1 MKQDLNPSASEK
13 IYILGAG
20 AIGMALAVNLLRN
33 GRSVAAVRTSN
44 RNYSWET
51 VRVSVECD
59 QSLIIEA
66 PLEMVSLSELE
77 RLGAGTFVIT
87 AKATANRF
95 LASQLRDKKTT
106 GPIVILQ
113 NGIGVESP
121 FIDAGLPDI
130 YRCVLYATSQ
140 EQQENFFRFRS
151 VAASPIGTVIGD
163 TQKLSDLVAQ
173 LSTPKFQFRVEE
185 SIEEEIWRKAIMNA
199 VFNSVCPLLEVD
211 NGIFCRDKMVA
222 AIALEIVE
230 ETVEVTKRIGLNL
243 EAKGLMEQLLLISE
257 RSDGQLISTLQD
269 LNNGHETEID
279 FLNLEIARIAGE
291 MTPKIAVSKTKILGD
306 LIAIKSKIKRS
317 VRLTGR
323 EDRVYGLKDHESIA

>member
-1 MKQDLNPSASEK
+1 MKLDLNTSASEK

-44 RNYSWET
+44 SNYAWET
-51 VRVSVECD
+51 IQVSVECD
-59 QSLIIEA
+59 QSLTIEA
-66 PLEMVSLSELE
+66 SLEMVSLSKLD
-77 RLGAGTFVIT
+77 RLGAGTIVIT

-95 LASQLRDKKTT
+95 LASELRDKKSS
-106 GPIVILQ
+106 GPIVIMQ

-121 FIDAGLPDI
+121 FINAGFPDI

-140 EQQENFFRFRS
+140 EQQQNFFRFRS
-151 VAASPIGTVIGD
+151 VAASPIGTLIGD
-163 TQKLSDLVAQ
+163 TQKLSHLVTQ

-185 SIEEEIWRKAIMNA
+185 RIKEEIWKKAIMNA

-222 AIALEIVE
+222 EIALGIIE

-243 EAKGLMEQLLLISE
+243 ETKGLMEQLLMISK

-269 LNNGHETEID
+269 LKNGNETEID
-279 FLNLEIARIAGE
+279 SLNLEIARIAGE
-291 MTPKIAVSKTKILGD
+291 MTPKIAVGKTKILGE
-306 LIAIKSKIKRS
+306 LIAIKSRLKRS
-317 VRLTGR
+317 RDAG
-323 EDRVYGLKDHESIA
+323 EK

>member
-1 MKQDLNPSASEK
+1 MKLDLNTSASEK

-44 RNYSWET
+44 SNYAWET
-51 VRVSVECD
+51 IQVSVECD
-59 QSLIIEA
+59 QSLTIEA
-66 PLEMVSLSELE
+66 PLEMVSLSKLD
-77 RLGAGTFVIT
+77 RLGAGTIVIT

-95 LASQLRDKKTT
+95 LASELRDKKSS
-106 GPIVILQ
+106 GPIVIMQ

-121 FIDAGLPDI
+121 FINAGFPDI

-140 EQQENFFRFRS
+140 EQQQNFFRFRS
-151 VAASPIGTVIGD
+151 VAASPIGTLIGD
-163 TQKLSDLVAQ
+163 TQKLSHLVTQ

-185 SIEEEIWRKAIMNA
+185 RIKEEIWKKAIMNA

-222 AIALEIVE
+222 EIALGIIE

-243 EAKGLMEQLLLISE
+243 ETKGLMEQLLMISK

-269 LNNGHETEID
+269 LKNGNETEID
-279 FLNLEIARIAGE
+279 FLNLEIARIAEE
-291 MTPKIAVSKTKILGD
+291 MTPKIAVGRTKILGE
-306 LIAIKSKIKRS
+306 LISIKSRLKRS
-317 VRLTGR
+317 PDAG
-323 EDRVYGLKDHESIA
+323 KK

>member
-1 MKQDLNPSASEK
+1 MKLNTSASEK

-44 RNYSWET
+44 TNYAWET
-51 VRVSVECD
+51 VQASVECD
-59 QSLIIEA
+59 QSLTIEA
-66 PLEMVSLSELE
+66 PLEMVSLSKLDC
-77 RLGAGTFVIT
+77 LSAGTIVIT

-95 LASQLRDKKTT
+95 LASELRDKKSS
-106 GPIVILQ
+106 GPIVIMQ

-121 FIDAGLPDI
+121 FIDAGFPDI

-140 EQQENFFRFRS
+140 EQQQNFFRFRS
-151 VAASPIGTVIGD
+151 VAASPIGTLIGD
-163 TQKLSDLVAQ
+163 TQKLSHLVTQ

-185 SIEEEIWRKAIMNA
+185 RIKEEIWKKAIMNA

-222 AIALEIVE
+222 EIALGIIE

-243 EAKGLMEQLLLISE
+243 EPKGLMEQLLMISK

-269 LNNGHETEID
+269 LKNGNETEID

-291 MTPKIAVSKTKILGD
+291 MTPKIAVGKTKILGE
-306 LIAIKSKIKRS
+306 LIAIKSRLKRS
-317 VRLTGR
+317 R
-323 EDRVYGLKDHESIA
+323 EGDEK

>member
-1 MKQDLNPSASEK
+1 MKLNTSASEK

-44 RNYSWET
+44 SNYAWET
-51 VRVSVECD
+51 VQVSVECD
-59 QSLIIEA
+59 QSLTIEA
-66 PLEMVSLSELE
+66 PLEMVSLSKLDC
-77 RLGAGTFVIT
+77 LSAGTIVIT

-95 LASQLRDKKTT
+95 LASELRDKKSS
-106 GPIVILQ
+106 GPIVIMQ

-121 FIDAGLPDI
+121 FINAGFPDI

-140 EQQENFFRFRS
+140 EQQQNFFRFRS
-151 VAASPIGTVIGD
+151 VAASPIGTLIGD
-163 TQKLSDLVAQ
+163 TQKLSHLVTQ

-185 SIEEEIWRKAIMNA
+185 RIKEEIWKKAIMNA

-222 AIALEIVE
+222 EIALGIIE

-243 EAKGLMEQLLLISE
+243 ETKGLMEQLLMISK

-269 LNNGHETEID
+269 LKNGNETEID

-291 MTPKIAVSKTKILGD
+291 MTPKIVVGKTKILGE
-306 LIAIKSKIKRS
+306 LIAIKSSLKRS
-317 VRLTGR
+317 RDAG
-323 EDRVYGLKDHESIA
+323 EK

>member
-1 MKQDLNPSASEK
+1 MKLDLNTSASEK

-44 RNYSWET
+44 SNYAWET
-51 VRVSVECD
+51 IQVSVECD
-59 QSLIIEA
+59 QSLTIEA
-66 PLEMVSLSELE
+66 PLEMVSLSKLDC
-77 RLGAGTFVIT
+77 LSAGTIVIT

-95 LASQLRDKKTT
+95 LASELRDKKSS
-106 GPIVILQ
+106 GPIVIMQ

-121 FIDAGLPDI
+121 FINAGFPDI

-140 EQQENFFRFRS
+140 EQQQNFFRFRS
-151 VAASPIGTVIGD
+151 VAASPIGTLIGD
-163 TQKLSDLVAQ
+163 TQKLSHLVTQ

-185 SIEEEIWRKAIMNA
+185 RIKEEIWKKAIMNA

-222 AIALEIVE
+222 EIALGIIE

-243 EAKGLMEQLLLISE
+243 ETKGLMEQLLMISK

-269 LNNGHETEID
+269 LKNGNETEID

-291 MTPKIAVSKTKILGD
+291 MTPKIAVGKTKILGE
-306 LIAIKSKIKRS
+306 LIAIKSRLKRS
-317 VRLTGR
+317 RDAG
-323 EDRVYGLKDHESIA
+323 EK

>member
-1 MKQDLNPSASEK
+1 MKLDLNTSASEK

-44 RNYSWET
+44 SNYAWET
-51 VRVSVECD
+51 IQVSVECD
-59 QSLIIEA
+59 QSLTIEA
-66 PLEMVSLSELE
+66 PLEMVSLSKLD
-77 RLGAGTFVIT
+77 RLGAGTIVIT

-95 LASQLRDKKTT
+95 LASELRDKKSS
-106 GPIVILQ
+106 GPIVIMQ

-121 FIDAGLPDI
+121 FINAGFPDI

-140 EQQENFFRFRS
+140 EQQQNFFRFRS
-151 VAASPIGTVIGD
+151 VAASPIGTLIGD
-163 TQKLSDLVAQ
+163 TQKLSHLVTQ

-185 SIEEEIWRKAIMNA
+185 RIKEEIWKKAIMNA

-222 AIALEIVE
+222 EIALGIIE

-243 EAKGLMEQLLLISE
+243 ETKGLMEQLLMISK

-279 FLNLEIARIAGE
+279 FLNLEIARIAGD
-291 MTPKIAVSKTKILGD
+291 MTPKIPVSKTKILGE
-306 LIAIKSKIKRS
+306 LISIKSRLKRS
-317 VRLTGR
+317 RATAEKEV
-323 EDRVYGLKDHESIA
+323 

>member
-1 MKQDLNPSASEK
+1 MKLNTSASEK

-44 RNYSWET
+44 TNYAWET
-51 VRVSVECD
+51 VQVSVECD
-59 QSLIIEA
+59 QSLTIEA
-66 PLEMVSLSELE
+66 PLEMVSLSKLDC
-77 RLGAGTFVIT
+77 LSAGTIVIT

-95 LASQLRDKKTT
+95 LASELRDKKSS
-106 GPIVILQ
+106 GPIVIMQ

-121 FIDAGLPDI
+121 FIDAGFPDI

-140 EQQENFFRFRS
+140 EQQQNFFRFRS
-151 VAASPIGTVIGD
+151 VAASPIGTLIGD
-163 TQKLSDLVAQ
+163 TQKLSHLVTQ

-185 SIEEEIWRKAIMNA
+185 RIKEEIWKKAIMNA

-222 AIALEIVE
+222 EIALGIIE

-243 EAKGLMEQLLLISE
+243 EPKGLMEQLLMISK

-269 LNNGHETEID
+269 LKNGNETEID

-291 MTPKIAVSKTKILGD
+291 MTPKIAVGKTKILGE
-306 LIAIKSKIKRS
+306 LIAIKSRLKRS
-317 VRLTGR
+317 R
-323 EDRVYGLKDHESIA
+323 EGDEK

>member
-1 MKQDLNPSASEK
+1 MKLDLNTSASEK

-44 RNYSWET
+44 SNYAWET
-51 VRVSVECD
+51 IQVSVECD
-59 QSLIIEA
+59 QSLTIEA
-66 PLEMVSLSELE
+66 PLEMVSLSKLD
-77 RLGAGTFVIT
+77 RLGAGTIVIT

-95 LASQLRDKKTT
+95 LASELRDKKSS
-106 GPIVILQ
+106 GPIVIMQ

-121 FIDAGLPDI
+121 FINAGFPDI

-140 EQQENFFRFRS
+140 EQQQNFFRFRS
-151 VAASPIGTVIGD
+151 VAASPIGTLIGD
-163 TQKLSDLVAQ
+163 TQKLSHLVTQ

-185 SIEEEIWRKAIMNA
+185 RIKEEIWKKAIMNA

-222 AIALEIVE
+222 EIALGIIE

-243 EAKGLMEQLLLISE
+243 ETKGLMEQLLMIRK

-269 LNNGHETEID
+269 LKNGNETEID

-291 MTPKIAVSKTKILGD
+291 MTPKIAVGKTKILGE
-306 LIAIKSKIKRS
+306 LIAIKSRLKRS
-317 VRLTGR
+317 RDAG
-323 EDRVYGLKDHESIA
+323 EK

>member
-1 MKQDLNPSASEK
+1 MKLNTSASEK

-44 RNYSWET
+44 SNYAWET
-51 VRVSVECD
+51 IQVSVECD
-59 QSLIIEA
+59 QSLTIEA
-66 PLEMVSLSELE
+66 PLEMVSLSKLD
-77 RLGAGTFVIT
+77 RLGAGTIVIT

-95 LASQLRDKKTT
+95 LASELRDKKSS
-106 GPIVILQ
+106 GPIVIMQ

-121 FIDAGLPDI
+121 FINAGFPDI

-140 EQQENFFRFRS
+140 EQQQNFFRFRS
-151 VAASPIGTVIGD
+151 VAASPIGTLIGD
-163 TQKLSDLVAQ
+163 TQKLSHLVTQ

-185 SIEEEIWRKAIMNA
+185 RIKEEIWKKAIMNA

-222 AIALEIVE
+222 EIALGIIE

-243 EAKGLMEQLLLISE
+243 ETKGLMEQLLMISK

-269 LNNGHETEID
+269 LKNGNETEID

-291 MTPKIAVSKTKILGD
+291 MTPKIAVGKTKILGE
-306 LIAIKSKIKRS
+306 LIAIKSRLKRS
-317 VRLTGR
+317 RDAG
-323 EDRVYGLKDHESIA
+323 EK

>member
-1 MKQDLNPSASEK
+1 MKLDLNTSASEK
-13 IYILGAG
+13 ICILGAG

-44 RNYSWET
+44 SNYAWET
-51 VRVSVECD
+51 IQVSVECD
-59 QSLIIEA
+59 QSLTIEA
-66 PLEMVSLSELE
+66 PLEMVSLSKLD
-77 RLGAGTFVIT
+77 RLGAGTIVIT

-95 LASQLRDKKTT
+95 LASELRDKKSS
-106 GPIVILQ
+106 GPIVIMQ

-121 FIDAGLPDI
+121 FINAGFPDI

-140 EQQENFFRFRS
+140 EQQQNFFRFRS
-151 VAASPIGTVIGD
+151 VAASPIGTLIGD
-163 TQKLSDLVAQ
+163 TQKLSHLVTQ

-185 SIEEEIWRKAIMNA
+185 RIKEEIWKKAIMNA

-222 AIALEIVE
+222 EIALGIIE

-243 EAKGLMEQLLLISE
+243 ETKGLMEQLLMISK

-269 LNNGHETEID
+269 LKNGNETEID

-291 MTPKIAVSKTKILGD
+291 MTPKIAVGKTKILGE
-306 LIAIKSKIKRS
+306 LIAIKSRLKRS
-317 VRLTGR
+317 RDAG
-323 EDRVYGLKDHESIA
+323 EK

>member
-1 MKQDLNPSASEK
+1 MKLNTSASEK

-44 RNYSWET
+44 SNYAWET
-51 VRVSVECD
+51 VQVSVECD
-59 QSLIIEA
+59 QSLTIEA
-66 PLEMVSLSELE
+66 PLEMVSLSKLD
-77 RLGAGTFVIT
+77 RLGAGTIVIT

-95 LASQLRDKKTT
+95 LASELRDKKSS
-106 GPIVILQ
+106 GPIVIMQ

-121 FIDAGLPDI
+121 FINAGFPDI

-140 EQQENFFRFRS
+140 EQQQNFFRFRS
-151 VAASPIGTVIGD
+151 VAASPIGTLIGD
-163 TQKLSDLVAQ
+163 TQKLSHLVTQ

-185 SIEEEIWRKAIMNA
+185 RIKEEIWKKAIMNA

-222 AIALEIVE
+222 EIALGIIE

-243 EAKGLMEQLLLISE
+243 ETKGLMEQLLMISK

-269 LNNGHETEID
+269 LKNGNETEID

-291 MTPKIAVSKTKILGD
+291 MTPKIAVGKTKILGE
-306 LIAIKSKIKRS
+306 LIAIKSRLKRS
-317 VRLTGR
+317 RDAG
-323 EDRVYGLKDHESIA
+323 EK

>member
-1 MKQDLNPSASEK
+1 MKLNTSASEK

-44 RNYSWET
+44 SNYAWET
-51 VRVSVECD
+51 VQVSVECD
-59 QSLIIEA
+59 QSLTIEA
-66 PLEMVSLSELE
+66 PLEMVSLSKLD
-77 RLGAGTFVIT
+77 RLGAGTIVIT

-95 LASQLRDKKTT
+95 LASELRDKKSS
-106 GPIVILQ
+106 GPIVIMQ

-121 FIDAGLPDI
+121 FIDAGFPDI

-140 EQQENFFRFRS
+140 EKQQNFFRFRS
-151 VAASPIGTVIGD
+151 VAASPIGTLIGD
-163 TQKLSDLVAQ
+163 TQKLSHLVTQ

-185 SIEEEIWRKAIMNA
+185 RIKEEIWKKAIMNA

-222 AIALEIVE
+222 EIALGIIE

-243 EAKGLMEQLLLISE
+243 ETKGLMEQLLMISK

-269 LNNGHETEID
+269 LKNGNETEID

-291 MTPKIAVSKTKILGD
+291 MTPKIAVGKTKILGE
-306 LIAIKSKIKRS
+306 LIAIKSRLKRS
-317 VRLTGR
+317 RDPG
-323 EDRVYGLKDHESIA
+323 EK

>member
-1 MKQDLNPSASEK
+1 MKLDLDTFTSEK
-13 IYILGAG
+13 IYILGVG

-44 RNYSWET
+44 SNYSGEA
-51 VRVSVECD
+51 VQVSVECD
-59 QSLIIEA
+59 QSLTIEA
-66 PLEMVSLSELE
+66 PLEMVSLSKLD
-77 RLGAGTFVIT
+77 RLGAGTIVIT

-95 LASQLRDKKTT
+95 LASELRDKKSS
-106 GPIVILQ
+106 GPIIIMQ

-121 FIDAGLPDI
+121 FIDAGFPDI

-163 TQKLSDLVAQ
+163 TQKLSRLVTQ
-173 LSTPKFQFRVEE
+173 LNTPKFQFRVEE
-185 SIEEEIWRKAIMNA
+185 RIKEEIWKKAIMNA

-222 AIALEIVE
+222 TIALEIIE
-230 ETVEVTKRIGLNL
+230 ETVQVTKRIGLDL
-243 EAKGLMEQLLLISE
+243 ETKGLMEQLLKISE

-269 LNNGHETEID
+269 LKNGNETEIE
-279 FLNLEIARIAGE
+279 FLNLEIARTAAE
-291 MTPKIAVSKTKILGD
+291 LTPKMAVVKTKILGE
-306 LIAIKSKIKRS
+306 LISIKSRLKRS
-317 VRLTGR
+317 QDAGEKEV
-323 EDRVYGLKDHESIA
+323 

>member
-1 MKQDLNPSASEK
+1 MKLDLNTSASEK

-44 RNYSWET
+44 TNYAWET
-51 VRVSVECD
+51 VQVSVECD
-59 QSLIIEA
+59 QSLTIEA
-66 PLEMVSLSELE
+66 PLEMVSLSKLD
-77 RLGAGTFVIT
+77 RLGAGTIVIT

-95 LASQLRDKKTT
+95 LASELRDKKSS
-106 GPIVILQ
+106 GPIVIMQ

-121 FIDAGLPDI
+121 FINAGFPDI

-140 EQQENFFRFRS
+140 EQQQNFFRFRS
-151 VAASPIGTVIGD
+151 VAASPIGTLIGD
-163 TQKLSDLVAQ
+163 TQKLSHLVTQ

-185 SIEEEIWRKAIMNA
+185 RIKEEIWKKAIMNA

-222 AIALEIVE
+222 EIALGIIE

-243 EAKGLMEQLLLISE
+243 ETKGLMEQLLMISK

-269 LNNGHETEID
+269 LKNGNETEID

-291 MTPKIAVSKTKILGD
+291 MTPKIAVGKTKILGE
-306 LIAIKSKIKRS
+306 LIAIKSRLKRS
-317 VRLTGR
+317 RDAG
-323 EDRVYGLKDHESIA
+323 EK

>member
-1 MKQDLNPSASEK
+1 MKSDLNTSASEK

-44 RNYSWET
+44 SNYAWET
-51 VRVSVECD
+51 IQISVECD
-59 QSLIIEA
+59 QSLTIEA
-66 PLEMVSLSELE
+66 PLEMVSLSKLD
-77 RLGAGTFVIT
+77 RLGAGTIVIT

-95 LASQLRDKKTT
+95 LASELRDKKSS
-106 GPIVILQ
+106 GPIVIMQ

-121 FIDAGLPDI
+121 FINAGFPDI

-140 EQQENFFRFRS
+140 EQQQNFFRFRS
-151 VAASPIGTVIGD
+151 VAASPIGTLIGD
-163 TQKLSDLVAQ
+163 TQKLSHLVTQ

-185 SIEEEIWRKAIMNA
+185 RIKEEIWKKAIMNA

-222 AIALEIVE
+222 EIALGIIE

-243 EAKGLMEQLLLISE
+243 ETKGLMEQLLMISK

-269 LNNGHETEID
+269 LKNGNETEID

-291 MTPKIAVSKTKILGD
+291 MTPKIAVGKTKILGE
-306 LIAIKSKIKRS
+306 LIAIKSRLKRS
-317 VRLTGR
+317 RDPG
-323 EDRVYGLKDHESIA
+323 EK

>member
-1 MKQDLNPSASEK
+1 MKLDLNTSASEK

-44 RNYSWET
+44 SNYAWET
-51 VRVSVECD
+51 IQVSVECD
-59 QSLIIEA
+59 QSLTIEA
-66 PLEMVSLSELE
+66 PLEMVSLSKLD
-77 RLGAGTFVIT
+77 RLGAGTIVIT

-95 LASQLRDKKTT
+95 LASELRDKKSS
-106 GPIVILQ
+106 GPIVIMQ

-121 FIDAGLPDI
+121 FINAGFPDI

-140 EQQENFFRFRS
+140 EQQQNFFRFRS
-151 VAASPIGTVIGD
+151 VAASPIGTLIGD
-163 TQKLSDLVAQ
+163 TQKLSHLVTQ

-185 SIEEEIWRKAIMNA
+185 RIKEEMWKKAIMNA

-222 AIALEIVE
+222 EIALGIIE

-243 EAKGLMEQLLLISE
+243 ETKGLMEQLLMISK

-269 LNNGHETEID
+269 LKNGNETEID

-291 MTPKIAVSKTKILGD
+291 MTPKIAVGRTKILGE
-306 LIAIKSKIKRS
+306 LIAIKSRLKRS
-317 VRLTGR
+317 RDAG
-323 EDRVYGLKDHESIA
+323 EK

>member
-1 MKQDLNPSASEK
+1 MKLDLNTSASEK

-44 RNYSWET
+44 SNYAWET
-51 VRVSVECD
+51 IQVSVECD
-59 QSLIIEA
+59 QSLTIEA
-66 PLEMVSLSELE
+66 PLEMVSLSKLD
-77 RLGAGTFVIT
+77 RLGAGTIVIT

-95 LASQLRDKKTT
+95 LASELRDKKSS
-106 GPIVILQ
+106 GPIVIMQ

-121 FIDAGLPDI
+121 FINAGFPDI

-140 EQQENFFRFRS
+140 EQQQNFFRFRS
-151 VAASPIGTVIGD
+151 VAASPIGTLIGD
-163 TQKLSDLVAQ
+163 TQKLSHLVTQ

-185 SIEEEIWRKAIMNA
+185 RIKEEIWKKAIMNA

-222 AIALEIVE
+222 EIALEIIE
-230 ETVEVTKRIGLNL
+230 ETVAVTKRIGLNL
-243 EAKGLMEQLLLISE
+243 ETKGLMEQLLMISK

-269 LNNGHETEID
+269 LKNGNETEID

-291 MTPKIAVSKTKILGD
+291 MTPKIAVGKTKILGE
-306 LIAIKSKIKRS
+306 LIAIKSRLKRS
-317 VRLTGR
+317 RDAG
-323 EDRVYGLKDHESIA
+323 EK

>member
-1 MKQDLNPSASEK
+1 MKLNTSASEK

-44 RNYSWET
+44 SNYAWET
-51 VRVSVECD
+51 VQVSVECD
-59 QSLIIEA
+59 QSLTIEA
-66 PLEMVSLSELE
+66 PLEMVSLSKLDC
-77 RLGAGTFVIT
+77 LSAGTIVIT

-95 LASQLRDKKTT
+95 LASELRDKKSS
-106 GPIVILQ
+106 GPIVIMQ

-121 FIDAGLPDI
+121 FIDAGFPDI

-140 EQQENFFRFRS
+140 EQQQNFFRFRS
-151 VAASPIGTVIGD
+151 VAASPIGTLIGD
-163 TQKLSDLVAQ
+163 TQKLSHLVTQ

-185 SIEEEIWRKAIMNA
+185 RIKEEIWKKAIMNA

-222 AIALEIVE
+222 EIALGIIE

-243 EAKGLMEQLLLISE
+243 EPKGLMEQLLMISK

-269 LNNGHETEID
+269 LKNGNETEID

-291 MTPKIAVSKTKILGD
+291 MTPKIAVGKTKILGE
-306 LIAIKSKIKRS
+306 LIAIKSRLKRS
-317 VRLTGR
+317 R
-323 EDRVYGLKDHESIA
+323 EGDEK

>member
-1 MKQDLNPSASEK
+1 MKSDLNTSASEK

-44 RNYSWET
+44 SNYAWET
-51 VRVSVECD
+51 IQVSVECD
-59 QSLIIEA
+59 QSLTIEA
-66 PLEMVSLSELE
+66 PLEMVSLSKLD
-77 RLGAGTFVIT
+77 RLGAGTIVIT

-95 LASQLRDKKTT
+95 LASELRDKKSS
-106 GPIVILQ
+106 GPIVIMQ

-121 FIDAGLPDI
+121 FINAGFPDI

-140 EQQENFFRFRS
+140 EQQQNFFRFRS
-151 VAASPIGTVIGD
+151 VAASPIGTLIGD
-163 TQKLSDLVAQ
+163 TQKLSHLVTQ

-185 SIEEEIWRKAIMNA
+185 RIKEEIWKKAIMNA

-222 AIALEIVE
+222 EIALGIIE

-243 EAKGLMEQLLLISE
+243 ETKGLMEQLLMISK

-269 LNNGHETEID
+269 LKNGNETEID

-291 MTPKIAVSKTKILGD
+291 MTPKIAVGKTKILGE
-306 LIAIKSKIKRS
+306 LIAIKSRLKRS
-317 VRLTGR
+317 RDPG
-323 EDRVYGLKDHESIA
+323 EK

>member
-1 MKQDLNPSASEK
+1 
-13 IYILGAG
+13 
-20 AIGMALAVNLLRN
+20 MALAVNLLRN

-44 RNYSWET
+44 SNYSGEA
-51 VRVSVECD
+51 VQVSVECD
-59 QSLIIEA
+59 QSLTMEA
-66 PLEMVSLSELE
+66 PLEMVSLSKLD
-77 RLGAGTFVIT
+77 RWGAGTIVIT

-95 LASQLRDKKTT
+95 LASELRDKKSS
-106 GPIVILQ
+106 GPIIIMQ

-121 FIDAGLPDI
+121 FIDAGFPDI

-163 TQKLSDLVAQ
+163 TQKLSRLVTQ

-185 SIEEEIWRKAIMNA
+185 RIKEEIWKKAIMNA

-222 AIALEIVE
+222 AIALEIIE
-230 ETVEVTKRIGLNL
+230 ETVQVTKRIGLDL
-243 EAKGLMEQLLLISE
+243 ETKGLMEQLLKISE

-269 LNNGHETEID
+269 LKNGNETEIE
-279 FLNLEIARIAGE
+279 FLNLEIARIAAE
-291 MTPKIAVSKTKILGD
+291 LTPKMAVS
-306 LIAIKSKIKRS
+306 
-317 VRLTGR
+317 
-323 EDRVYGLKDHESIA
+323 

>member
-1 MKQDLNPSASEK
+1 MKSDLNTSASEK

-44 RNYSWET
+44 SNYAWET
-51 VRVSVECD
+51 IQVLVECD
-59 QSLIIEA
+59 QSLTIEA
-66 PLEMVSLSELE
+66 PLEMVSLSKLD
-77 RLGAGTFVIT
+77 RLGAGTIVIT

-95 LASQLRDKKTT
+95 LASELRDKKSS
-106 GPIVILQ
+106 GPIVIMQ

-121 FIDAGLPDI
+121 FINAGFPDI

-140 EQQENFFRFRS
+140 EQQQNFFRFRS
-151 VAASPIGTVIGD
+151 VAASPIGTLIGD
-163 TQKLSDLVAQ
+163 TQKLSHLVTQ

-185 SIEEEIWRKAIMNA
+185 RIKEEIWKKAIMNA

-222 AIALEIVE
+222 EIALGIIE

-243 EAKGLMEQLLLISE
+243 ETKGLMEQLLMISK

-269 LNNGHETEID
+269 LKNGNETEID

-291 MTPKIAVSKTKILGD
+291 MTPKIAVGKTKILGE
-306 LIAIKSKIKRS
+306 LIAIKSRLKRS
-317 VRLTGR
+317 RDPG
-323 EDRVYGLKDHESIA
+323 EK

>member
-1 MKQDLNPSASEK
+1 MKLDLDTFTSDK

-44 RNYSWET
+44 SNYSGEA
-51 VRVSVECD
+51 VQVSVECD
-59 QSLIIEA
+59 QSLTIEA
-66 PLEMVSLSELE
+66 PLEMVSLSKLD
-77 RLGAGTFVIT
+77 RLGAGTIVIT

-95 LASQLRDKKTT
+95 LASELRDKKSS
-106 GPIVILQ
+106 GPIIIMQ

-121 FIDAGLPDI
+121 FIEAGFPDV

-140 EQQENFFRFRS
+140 EQQENFIRFRS

-163 TQKLSDLVAQ
+163 TQKLNRLVTQ
-173 LSTPKFQFRVEE
+173 LSTPKFQFRVEKR
-185 SIEEEIWRKAIMNA
+185 IKEEIWKKAIMNA

-222 AIALEIVE
+222 TIALEIIE
-230 ETVEVTKRIGLNL
+230 ETVQVTKRIGLDL
-243 EAKGLMEQLLLISE
+243 ETKGLMEQLLKISE
-257 RSDGQLISTLQD
+257 RSDGLLISTLQD

-291 MTPKIAVSKTKILGD
+291 MTPKIPVSKTKILGE
-306 LIAIKSKIKRS
+306 LISIKSRLKRS
-317 VRLTGR
+317 RKGN
-323 EDRVYGLKDHESIA
+323 EK

>member
-1 MKQDLNPSASEK
+1 MKLDLNTSASEK
-13 IYILGAG
+13 ICILGAG

-44 RNYSWET
+44 SNYAWET
-51 VRVSVECD
+51 IQVSVECD
-59 QSLIIEA
+59 QSLTIEA
-66 PLEMVSLSELE
+66 PLEMVSLSKLD
-77 RLGAGTFVIT
+77 RLGAGTIVIT

-95 LASQLRDKKTT
+95 LASELRDKKSS
-106 GPIVILQ
+106 GPIVIMQ

-121 FIDAGLPDI
+121 FINAGFPDI

-140 EQQENFFRFRS
+140 EQQQNCFRFRS
-151 VAASPIGTVIGD
+151 VAASPIGTLIGD
-163 TQKLSDLVAQ
+163 TQKLSHLVTQ

-185 SIEEEIWRKAIMNA
+185 RIKEEIWKKAIMNA

-222 AIALEIVE
+222 EIALGIIE

-243 EAKGLMEQLLLISE
+243 ETKGLMEQLLMISK

-269 LNNGHETEID
+269 LKNGNETEID

-291 MTPKIAVSKTKILGD
+291 MTPKIAVGKTKILGE
-306 LIAIKSKIKRS
+306 LIAIKSRLKRS
-317 VRLTGR
+317 RDAG
-323 EDRVYGLKDHESIA
+323 EK

>member
-1 MKQDLNPSASEK
+1 MKSDLNTSASEK

-44 RNYSWET
+44 SNYAWET
-51 VRVSVECD
+51 IQVSVECD
-59 QSLIIEA
+59 QSLTIEA
-66 PLEMVSLSELE
+66 SLEMVSLSKLD
-77 RLGAGTFVIT
+77 RLGAGTIVIT

-95 LASQLRDKKTT
+95 LASELRDKKSS
-106 GPIVILQ
+106 GPIVIMQ

-121 FIDAGLPDI
+121 FINAGFPDI

-140 EQQENFFRFRS
+140 EQQQNFFRFRS
-151 VAASPIGTVIGD
+151 VAASPIGTLIGD
-163 TQKLSDLVAQ
+163 TQKLSHLVTQ

-185 SIEEEIWRKAIMNA
+185 RIKEEIWKKAIMNA

-222 AIALEIVE
+222 EIALGIFE

-243 EAKGLMEQLLLISE
+243 ETKGLMEQLLMISK

-269 LNNGHETEID
+269 LKNGNETEID

-291 MTPKIAVSKTKILGD
+291 MTPKIAVGKTKILGE
-306 LIAIKSKIKRS
+306 LIAIKSRLKRS
-317 VRLTGR
+317 RDAG
-323 EDRVYGLKDHESIA
+323 EK

>member
-1 MKQDLNPSASEK
+1 MKLDQDTFTSEK

-33 GRSVAAVRTSN
+33 GRSGAAVRTSN
-44 RNYSWET
+44 SNYSGEA
-51 VRVSVECD
+51 VQVSVECD
-59 QSLIIEA
+59 QSLTIEA
-66 PLEMVSLSELE
+66 PLEMVSLSKLD
-77 RLGAGTFVIT
+77 RLGAGTIVIT

-95 LASQLRDKKTT
+95 LASELRDKKSS
-106 GPIVILQ
+106 GPIVIMQ

-121 FIDAGLPDI
+121 FINAGFPDI

-140 EQQENFFRFRS
+140 EQQQNFFRFRS

-163 TQKLSDLVAQ
+163 TQKLSRLVTQ
-173 LSTPKFQFRVEE
+173 LSTPKFQFRVEKR
-185 SIEEEIWRKAIMNA
+185 IKEEIWKKAIMNA

-222 AIALEIVE
+222 TIALEIIE
-230 ETVEVTKRIGLNL
+230 ETVRETKRIGLNL
-243 EAKGLMEQLLLISE
+243 ETKGLMEQLLMISK

-291 MTPKIAVSKTKILGD
+291 MTPKIPVSKTKILGE
-306 LIAIKSKIKRS
+306 LISIKSRLKRS
-317 VRLTGR
+317 RKGN
-323 EDRVYGLKDHESIA
+323 EK

>member
-1 MKQDLNPSASEK
+1 MKLNTSASEK

-44 RNYSWET
+44 SNYAWET
-51 VRVSVECD
+51 VQVSVECD
-59 QSLIIEA
+59 QSLTIEA
-66 PLEMVSLSELE
+66 PLEMVSLSKLDC
-77 RLGAGTFVIT
+77 LSAGTIVIT

-95 LASQLRDKKTT
+95 LASELRDKKSS
-106 GPIVILQ
+106 GPIVIMQ

-121 FIDAGLPDI
+121 FIDAGFPDI

-140 EQQENFFRFRS
+140 EQQQNFFRFRS
-151 VAASPIGTVIGD
+151 VAASPIGTLIGD
-163 TQKLSDLVAQ
+163 TQKLSHLVTQ

-185 SIEEEIWRKAIMNA
+185 RIKEEIWKKAIMNA

-222 AIALEIVE
+222 EIALGIIE

-243 EAKGLMEQLLLISE
+243 EPKGLMEQLLMISK

-269 LNNGHETEID
+269 LKNGNETEID

-291 MTPKIAVSKTKILGD
+291 MTPKIAVGKTKILGE
-306 LIAIKSKIKRS
+306 LIAIKSRLKRS
-317 VRLTGR
+317 RDAG
-323 EDRVYGLKDHESIA
+323 EK

>member
-1 MKQDLNPSASEK
+1 MKLDLNTSTSEK

-44 RNYSWET
+44 NNYAWET
-51 VRVSVECD
+51 VQVSVECD
-59 QSLIIEA
+59 QNLTIEA
-66 PLEMVSLSELE
+66 PLEMVSLSKLD
-77 RLGAGTFVIT
+77 RLSAGTIVIT

-95 LASQLRDKKTT
+95 LASELRDKKSS
-106 GPIVILQ
+106 GPIVIMQ

-121 FIDAGLPDI
+121 FIDAGFPDV

-140 EQQENFFRFRS
+140 EQQQNSLRFRS
-151 VAASPIGTVIGD
+151 VAASPIGTLIGD
-163 TQKLSDLVAQ
+163 TQKLRHLVTQ

-185 SIEEEIWRKAIMNA
+185 RIKEEIWKKAIMNA

-222 AIALEIVE
+222 EIALGIIE

-243 EAKGLMEQLLLISE
+243 ETKGLMEQLLMISK

-269 LNNGHETEID
+269 LKNGNETEID
-279 FLNLEIARIAGE
+279 FLNLEIARIAEE
-291 MTPKIAVSKTKILGD
+291 MTPKIAVGRTKILGE
-306 LIAIKSKIKRS
+306 LISIKSRLKRS
-317 VRLTGR
+317 PDAG
-323 EDRVYGLKDHESIA
+323 KK

>member
-1 MKQDLNPSASEK
+1 MKSDLNTSASEK

-44 RNYSWET
+44 SNYAWET
-51 VRVSVECD
+51 IQVSVECD
-59 QSLIIEA
+59 QSLTIEA
-66 PLEMVSLSELE
+66 PLEMVSLSKLD
-77 RLGAGTFVIT
+77 RLGAGTIVIT

-95 LASQLRDKKTT
+95 LASELRDKKSS
-106 GPIVILQ
+106 GPIVIMQ

-121 FIDAGLPDI
+121 FINAGFPDI

-140 EQQENFFRFRS
+140 EQQQNFFRFRS
-151 VAASPIGTVIGD
+151 VAASPIGTLIGD
-163 TQKLSDLVAQ
+163 TQKLSHLVTQ

-185 SIEEEIWRKAIMNA
+185 RIKEEIWKKAIMNA

-222 AIALEIVE
+222 EIALGIIE

-243 EAKGLMEQLLLISE
+243 ETKGLMEQLLMISK

-269 LNNGHETEID
+269 LKNGNETEID

-291 MTPKIAVSKTKILGD
+291 MTPKIAVGKTKILGE
-306 LIAIKSKIKRS
+306 LIAIKSRLKRS
-317 VRLTGR
+317 R
-323 EDRVYGLKDHESIA
+323 EGDEK